1 MKSTTP
7 LHRRADAAAVVA
19 QIDPPGTDPNPHF
32 VTPRRKG
39 GAMRKMLTTA
49 ATLAAGLALAAAAA
63 ATSPAPGSPP
73 SDEVWAAGQASG
85 AIYVLTHDGAR
96 IDAIT
101 ASTIQAPNMIQFS
114 PSGRFAYVGDLAN
127 GDVNVIN
134 RRTHELA
141 AAVTFPSGTDTL
153 QAQPSPDGRTIL
165 ATRRFG
171 SRTVFKIDADEA
183 HQIWTLAPDSYTLP
197 VGVAP
202 ICTEFS
208 PDGSHAFVSFDF
220 AGGLTGG
227 IAELDVATMQLV
239 PSFGSGGALV
249 TAGSVNCTMDET
261 RDRSTIYA
269 VSLGNGGTL
278 YRIDT
283 ASGTVTELNG
293 GLGAVSPHWVAL
305 SADEH
310 NLYVT
315 SDGSDQLKVVDL
327 SANDVI
333 ATLAID
339 PTSGLDQPSGIAV
352 DGNTVYVSLSNAG
365 KVAIFAEHD
374 WQVRYV
380 DVVPAGPNALPH
392 VTAAP
397 LVPEFR

>member
-1 MKSTTP
+1 M
-7 LHRRADAAAVVA
+7 RR
-19 QIDPPGTDPNPHF
+19 T
-32 VTPRRKG
+32 
-39 GAMRKMLTTA
+39 LTIA
-49 ATLAAGLALAAAAA
+49 ATLAAGLALVAASAAR
-63 ATSPAPGSPP
+63 SPTPGSLP
-73 SDEVWAAGQASG
+73 SGEVWAAGQASG
-85 AIYVLTHDGAR
+85 TIYVLTHDGTS
-96 IDAIT
+96 IDTIT
-101 ASTIQAPNMIQFS
+101 APTIQAPNMVQFS

-134 RRTHELA
+134 RRTRQLA
-141 AAVTFPSGTDTL
+141 ATVTFPSGTDTL

-183 HQIWTLAPDSYTLP
+183 HQSWTLAPDSYTFP
-197 VGVAP
+197 VGAAP

-208 PDGSHAFVSFDF
+208 ADGSHAFVSFDF

-227 IAELDVATMQLV
+227 VAELDVATMQLV
-239 PSFGSGGALV
+239 PSFGTDGLLV
-249 TAGSVNCTMDET
+249 TAGSVNCTMAET
-261 RDRSTIYA
+261 ADRSTIYA

-283 ASGTVTELNG
+283 ASGAVTQLDG

-305 SADEH
+305 SADGH
-310 NLYVT
+310 HLYVT

-327 SANDVI
+327 SSNDVT

-339 PTSGLDQPSGIAV
+339 PTPGPDQPSGIAV
-352 DGNTVYVSLSNAG
+352 DGNTVYVSLANAG
-365 KVAIFAEHD
+365 KVAIFDARD
-374 WQVRYV
+374 PQVRYV
-380 DVVPAGPNALPH
+380 DVAPAGANALPH

-397 LVPEFR
+397 LVPQPAKAAPKHSRAPHKRKRHHR